1 MTAPKSDRARIYE
14 SWVSRLERIS
24 KEVRDAFFHQALCTA
39 MRDEIQARHPT
50 ADATFLVSY
59 SMVYIDAQAMV
70 IRRLADPDDETHSL
84 AALIRPILRNPH
96 VPSRQ
101 RYLDTFEPAELDA
114 GEAARTWT
122 QQWAS
127 PDDAEILDPGPL
139 RNDLDRLAEETN
151 VVSGWA
157 TKVLAH
163 LGPAKPTVVP
173 KYGEIRSAL
182 DVVATGRQCFV
193 RRSSRLDFR
202 PSSGPI
208 REALPDCGL
217 RYRHRQRGPSTA

>member
-1 MTAPKSDRARIYE
+1 
-14 SWVSRLERIS
+14 
-24 KEVRDAFFHQALCTA
+24 
-39 MRDEIQARHPT
+39 
-50 ADATFLVSY
+50 
-59 SMVYIDAQAMV
+59 
-70 IRRLADPDDETHSL
+70 
-84 AALIRPILRNPH
+84 

-217 RYRHRQRGPSTA
+217 RYRQ